1 MRYNFPSCYSGVTM
15 IYKIVKLED
24 VIVDESLPLFTDTET
39 CGLYGK
45 VRLLQ
50 CYQRGWPLVLLVEWP
65 NSIQLAAFML
75 KHYTIWHNAHYD
87 ITTVQQQSSTRFVPQ
102 KFDDT
107 FLAAR
112 IAKPNWMEYTLDA
125 TITSVIGYDPYKKA
139 GLEKSKLQKSD
150 WSKPVL
156 TEDQL
161 LYAALDV
168 KYMPEVW
175 DSVCSA
181 ADTPVYQL
189 DMSSLRIALDFQW
202 NGMPVDSARLNTE
215 YTKISKELAAIPMP
229 INANSW
235 QQVRKWLNVEQSDK
249 KFLSELA
256 LRGNDKARAVL
267 DVRTRRKLISFL
279 EKYDVDKVIGKFK
292 PSARSGRFTSSDEN
306 LQQIPRALKKI
317 FGYPVDSD
325 RILIYSDYAQ
335 LELRT
340 ICAILAVKLM
350 EEMFRKGIDLHGYVA
365 YVLFG
370 ENWTK
375 KDRQVTK
382 TYNFNLLYGGSVG
395 MVLSILIT
403 YGLLIEERLAS
414 RHKRKWLDL
423 FKEIAKWQEKQIAAW
438 RRGDLGSTPF
448 GRKYVGNL
456 MTDQMNIMNQGA
468 GAEVA
473 KLALHYF
480 APWLANYN
488 KECGTD
494 VKIANYIHDSFILD
508 APNDPE
514 VYKPVA
520 TKLAECMQE
529 AWFEMSK
536 LYKIKDLPMPVDVSV
551 GFNWGDIEDDD
562 CTNVWNFTLEPQ
574 AMYAKVNE

>member
-1 MRYNFPSCYSGVTM
+1 MH

-24 VIVDESLPLFTDTET
+24 IIVDESLPLFCDTET
-39 CGLYGK
+39 IGLYGK

-50 CYQRGWPLVLLVEWP
+50 LNQKGWPQVLLVEWP
-65 NSIQLAAFML
+65 NIIQLAAFMI
-75 KHYTIWHNAHYD
+75 KHHTIWHNAHYD
-87 ITTVQQQSSTRFVPQ
+87 ITTVQQQSNTRFVPA

-112 IAKPNWMEYTLDA
+112 IAKPYWTEFTLDA
-125 TITSVIGYDPYKKA
+125 TITSIIGYDPYHKA
-139 GLEKSKLQKSD
+139 GLVKKVLQKSD
-150 WSKPVL
+150 WSKPQL

-175 DSVCSA
+175 DAVGHVV
-181 ADTPVYQL
+181 DEPVYIL
-189 DMSSLRIALDFQW
+189 DISSLSIALDFQW
-202 NGMPVDSARLNTE
+202 NGMPVDSEKLNTE
-215 YTKISKELAAIPMP
+215 YLRISKELAAIPMP

-235 QQVRKWLNVEQSDK
+235 QQVRKWLNVDQSDK

-267 DVRTRRKLISFL
+267 DVRSRRKLINFL
-279 EKYDVDKVIGKFK
+279 EKYDVEKVIGKFK

-325 RILIYSDYAQ
+325 RVLIYSDYAQ

-340 ICAILAVKLM
+340 ICAILGVEVM
-350 EEMFRKGIDLHGYVA
+350 EQMFRKGVDLHGYVA
-365 YVLFG
+365 SVLFG
-370 ENWTK
+370 PEWTK

-395 MVLSILIT
+395 TVLSILIT
-403 YGLLIEERLAS
+403 YGLLIEERLAN
-414 RHKRKWLDL
+414 RHKRKWLNL
-423 FKEIAKWQEKQIAAW
+423 FKEIDKWQQQQISAW
-438 RRGDLGSTPF
+438 RRGDLGSTPL

-488 KECGTD
+488 KECGTN
-494 VKIANYIHDSFILD
+494 VKIANYIHDSFVLD

-520 TKLAECMQE
+520 QKLAECMNE
-529 AWFEMSK
+529 AWVEMSK
-536 LYKIKDLPMPVDVSV
+536 LFKIKDLPMPVDVSV
-551 GFNWGDIEDDD
+551 GFNWGYIEDDD
-562 CTNVWNFTLEPQ
+562 VANVWDYHLDGM
-574 AMYAKVNE
+574 AMYAKVNEQ

>member
-480 APWLANYN
+480 APWLSNYN
-488 KECGTD
+488 KECGTN